1 MDPIQLKRTL
11 TLTDLTLFGVTSIMG
26 SGGFN
31 FIGRGV
37 GSGGSWWPAAV
48 GIAAVLLMGAAY
60 AYDGAF
66 QRDIREDPQ
75 AHFDIMD
82 SSDNVFYNI
91 SEGLKAMDE
100 LRFAIDDPGARIDF
114 RYIPF
119 WAKSLEKYRWPTT
132 MALQCE
138 SFNNRGFWF

>member
-1 MDPIQLKRTL
+1 MHYFDS
-11 TLTDLTLFGVTSIMG
+11 V
-26 SGGFN
+26 
-31 FIGRGV
+31 
-37 GSGGSWWPAAV
+37 PAFDFQN
-48 GIAAVLLMGAAY
+48 LNKL
-60 AYDGAF
+60 YDGAF

-132 MALQCE
+132 MALQCK
-138 SFNNRGFWF
+138 SVKVRGAAGWQSDRVWSSLVRK